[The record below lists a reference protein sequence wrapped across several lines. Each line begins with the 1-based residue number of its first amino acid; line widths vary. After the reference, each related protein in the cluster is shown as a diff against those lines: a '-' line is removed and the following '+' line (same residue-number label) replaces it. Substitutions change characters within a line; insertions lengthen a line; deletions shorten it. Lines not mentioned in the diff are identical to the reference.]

1 MLIYKYVS
9 DITCKLLWLVI
20 IDGYGLWFLKKKN
33 EGQAWKN
40 IHSNSIIRM

>member
-20 IDGYGLWFLKKKN
+20 IDGYGLWFLKKKIKGKH
-33 EGQAWKN
+33 EK
-40 IHSNSIIRM
+40 IYTPTP